1 MKGRSTMSVNINNNV
16 CKYKYVLY
24 MYIFYIYPV
33 LHIFF
38 IYNLFSL
45 KQHYYSLLFYDFLH
59 TKYVYSLGSYTIDLE
74 TVVLQ
79 IELTM

>member
-1 MKGRSTMSVNINNNV
+1 M
-16 CKYKYVLY
+16 YFY

-45 KQHYYSLLFYDFLH
+45 KKHYYSLLFYDFLH
-59 TKYVYSLGSYTIDLE
+59 TKYV
-74 TVVLQ
+74 
-79 IELTM
+79 